1 MTGKKTTNFR
11 ALNDELEQIMDKFQ
25 ADDIDVDEAISLYER
40 AQKIIE
46 ELEVYLKGAENKIK
60 TITLSKEK

>member
-11 ALNDELEQIMDKFQ
+11 TLNDELEQIMDKFQ

>member
-1 MTGKKTTNFR
+1 
-11 ALNDELEQIMDKFQ
+11 MDKFQ
-25 ADDIDVDEAISLYER
+25 ADDIDVDEAIGLYER

-46 ELEVYLKGAENKIK
+46 ELEVYLRGAENKIK

>member
-25 ADDIDVDEAISLYER
+25 ADDIDVDEAIGLYER

>member
-1 MTGKKTTNFR
+1 MAGKKTTDFR

-25 ADDIDVDEAISLYER
+25 ADDIDVDKAIGLYER